1 MLRGV
6 TASSDQDVERAVELD
21 VVICTYDNAAWLER
35 VFERLAAQVAAPDGW
50 RVLVVDNNSSD
61 DTAAVVERH
70 RASGRIPGLRR
81 ILETQQGLTPARL
94 RGVRETDAPWLAFV
108 DDDCLLDAGWIAGAL
123 AFARAHP
130 DAAGFGGRVEPTY
143 LEAPP
148 EVLDSRGWAFA
159 EQIAG
164 EEVAPLDCLV
174 GAGMVVNRAALLA
187 SGWVDQPYFD
197 DRIGRRLVSGGDVEL
212 ALRLAGTGRPLWYVP
227 ECRIEHVIPPNRTEQ
242 RYLVRL
248 CRGLG
253 VSTSMSH
260 ALLWRGGARQWP
272 RAIARDLRGSL
283 RDAARSVLRAARRR
297 TSWADC
303 SLVLAYESGRW
314 LGALRVLADLTRGRP
329 PYLGGVVPSG
339 RAVRAG

>member
-6 TASSDQDVERAVELD
+6 TASSDQDVERDVVLD
-21 VVICTYDNAAWLER
+21 VVICTYQNAAWLDR
-35 VFERLAAQVAAPDGW
+35 VLERLAAQDAGSEAW
-50 RVLVVDNNSSD
+50 RVLVVDNNSTD
-61 DTAAVVERH
+61 ETAAVVERH
-70 RASGRIPGLRR
+70 RAAGRIPGLRR
-81 ILETQQGLTPARL
+81 VLESQQGLTPARL

-108 DDDCLLDAGWIAGAL
+108 DDDCLLGEAWIREAID
-123 AFARAHP
+123 FARTHP

-143 LEAPP
+143 LEVPP
-148 EVLDSRGWAFA
+148 KVLDERGWAFA
-159 EQIAG
+159 EQIVG
-164 EEVAPLDCLV
+164 DEVAPLDCLV

-212 ALRLAGTGRPLWYVP
+212 ALRLAGTGGPLWYVP
-227 ECRIEHVIPPNRTEQ
+227 ACHIEHVIPPNRTEQ

-253 VSTSMSH
+253 VSTSMCH

-272 RAIARDLRGSL
+272 RAIARDLRDSL
-283 RDAARSVLRAARRR
+283 REAARSVLRAARRR

-314 LGALRVLADLTRGRP
+314 LGALRVLGDFTRGRP